1 MTQPGCGQHP
11 GSQGLGG
18 EGADSDFQ
26 GRAASARAASPP
38 QLLPSASS
46 PAPALPAGS
55 GTESPPAAR
64 RAGGPEPASPPA
76 GCLLPPCKVQLGLA
90 GHCSSTELLAALA
103 GQPAGGWQRE
113 AARSIPQ
120 PPSCCSPDGEGSGKA
135 PGSPGAG
142 VGGIPPPP
150 PEELIQAL
158 RPCPD
163 RFRRPVLLA
172 DLPAPCAPQ
181 TAEGRLCPSIKPAD
195 AGQGCARSGL
205 SLVQADLSTPL
216 TYGTQSLNL
225 KLEGVWGGWCETKSP
240 WMESR
245 HRTRQD
251 PTHAHFFMCTS
262 PLGGRTG
269 AKQPQ
274 PHLSRA
280 CSHGEGLGESPHTWE
295 PRHSCHAAG
304 ALTALSP
311 HGTSWW
317 APSAGTRA
325 LSPG

>member
-11 GSQGLGG
+11 RSQGLGG

-26 GRAASARAASPP
+26 GRAACARAASPP

-55 GTESPPAAR
+55 GTESPPAAC
-64 RAGGPEPASPPA
+64 RAGGPEPVSPPA

-90 GHCSSTELLAALA
+90 GHCSSTELLAALE
-103 GQPAGGWQRE
+103 GQPAGGWQQE
-113 AARSIPQ
+113 AAQSIPQ

-135 PGSPGAG
+135 PGSPGTG
-142 VGGIPPPP
+142 VGGIPPP

-158 RPCPD
+158 RPRPD

-225 KLEGVWGGWCETKSP
+225 KLEGVWGG
-240 WMESR
+240 
-245 HRTRQD
+245 
-251 PTHAHFFMCTS
+251 
-262 PLGGRTG
+262 G
-269 AKQPQ
+269 AKPN
-274 PHLSRA
+274 L
-280 CSHGEGLGESPHTWE
+280 HGW
-295 PRHSCHAAG
+295 R
-304 ALTALSP
+304 
-311 HGTSWW
+311 
-317 APSAGTRA
+317 AGTGPDRTQHMHIFLRA
-325 LSPG
+325 RHPWGEDRGEAAPATPLPRSQPWGGSR

>member
-135 PGSPGAG
+135 PGSPGTG

-158 RPCPD
+158 RPRPD

-181 TAEGRLCPSIKPAD
+181 TAEGRLCPRIKPAD

-225 KLEGVWGGWCETKSP
+225 KLEGVGGVVRNQISMDGEQA
-240 WMESR
+240 
-245 HRTRQD
+245 QD
-251 PTHAHFFMCTS
+251 PTGPNTCTFFYVHVT
-262 PLGGRTG
+262 LGGRTG

-280 CSHGEGLGESPHTWE
+280 QQPWGGS
-295 PRHSCHAAG
+295 R
-304 ALTALSP
+304 
-311 HGTSWW
+311 
-317 APSAGTRA
+317 
-325 LSPG
+325 

>member
-1 MTQPGCGQHP
+1 M
-11 GSQGLGG
+11 
-18 EGADSDFQ
+18 
-26 GRAASARAASPP
+26 
-38 QLLPSASS
+38 LLPSASS

-64 RAGGPEPASPPA
+64 RAGDPEPASPPS
-76 GCLLPPCKVQLGLA
+76 P
-90 GHCSSTELLAALA
+90 HCPGRGEQRAASSLLAKCSWGSRGIAQA
-103 GQPAGGWQRE
+103 PSFWQPWRGSQRGGWQRE

-158 RPCPD
+158 RPRPD

-225 KLEGVWGGWCETKSP
+225 KLEGVWGG
-240 WMESR
+240 
-245 HRTRQD
+245 
-251 PTHAHFFMCTS
+251 
-262 PLGGRTG
+262 G
-269 AKQPQ
+269 AKPN
-274 PHLSRA
+274 L
-280 CSHGEGLGESPHTWE
+280 HGW
-295 PRHSCHAAG
+295 R
-304 ALTALSP
+304 
-311 HGTSWW
+311 
-317 APSAGTRA
+317 AGTGPDRTQHMHIFLRA
-325 LSPG
+325 RHPWGEDRGEAAPATPLPRSQPWGGSR